1 METKKFKFDEL
12 YQFFVFNFFVFQKES
27 TKKQPKQK
35 QKFHD
40 KNTWLLVKQN
50 NKNPEKGENQK
61 TEKQILFCHFPPAIY
76 THTHPP
82 DALSNN
88 CCFYPNVIDFGFDDD
103 DHYFSFCFV
112 KRLFFVTWIMTSFVR
127 LASWSIGQSIGQ
139 LLPDSLSLSLS
150 LCLC

>member
-61 TEKQILFCHFPPAIY
+61 NWKTNSVLSFSPPIY

-82 DALSNN
+82 RYYYSDALSNN
-88 CCFYPNVIDFGFDDD
+88 CCFFTQM
-103 DHYFSFCFV
+103 S
-112 KRLFFVTWIMTSFVR
+112 LT
-127 LASWSIGQSIGQ
+127 LASMMMMIIIFRFV
-139 LLPDSLSLSLS
+139 SLNAFF
-150 LCLC
+150 